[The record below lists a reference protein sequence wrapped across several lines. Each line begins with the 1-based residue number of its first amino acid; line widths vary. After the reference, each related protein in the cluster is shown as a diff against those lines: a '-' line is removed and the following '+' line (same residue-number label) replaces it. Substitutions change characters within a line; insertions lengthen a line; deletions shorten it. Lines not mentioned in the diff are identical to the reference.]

1 MAGSDVR
8 SVHITADTTAASATS
23 VAGAATVT
31 ATGGFTLTAT
41 GGVTFTAARI
51 ITATTAGTSDGGKV
65 VTVVG
70 TGINGSA
77 LTDTITL
84 ASTATTVSGTQY
96 FKSVTSATID
106 TTSTGNVSLGN
117 GAGAADVIFQE
128 RARLKGAF
136 IVNASN
142 AGVISFVNGSPV
154 GTVKMKL
161 GTVSSAAAERDVTI
175 PGEGVMFEDGAYIT
189 YTGGSSK
196 IFTNMTLFHA

>member
-8 SVHITADTTAASATS
+8 SVHITGDSDGASATS

-31 ATGGFTLTAT
+31 ATGGFTLTST
-41 GGVTFTAARI
+41 GGVSFTAGRN
-51 ITATTAGTSDGGKV
+51 ITATTAGASDGGKI

-70 TGINGSA
+70 TGINGNA
-77 LTDTITL
+77 LSEEITL
-84 ASTATTVSGTQY
+84 ASSATTVSGSEY
-96 FKSVTSATID
+96 FRTVTAATID

-117 GAGAADVIFQE
+117 GAAAADVIFQE

-136 IVNASN
+136 IVNSGT

-161 GTVSSAAAERDVTI
+161 GTVSSASAERDVTI
-175 PGEGVMFEDGAYIT
+175 PGEGVMFEDGAYVT
-189 YTGGSSK
+189 YTGA
-196 IFTNMTLFHA
+196 IFSNMTLFHA